1 MENQPQPKSI
11 EKLIIDLQNTEDPYL
26 RAAAAERLGEHGAD
40 NKKVLDILRNTAQS
54 DFNKDVRDAAYNS
67 LIKLEGKNVVS
78 EENPP
83 VIAADTSSK
92 KWTRIGLW
100 AGVIPGFILVLIFP
114 KGNLFFL
121 FCIGY
126 LLGVPGALLGAYIG
140 RQNDTTTWIG
150 AIMGEILGL
159 ALFFGFASATCLFCQ

>member
-11 EKLIIDLQNTEDPYL
+11 EGLIIDLQNTNDPYV
-26 RAAAAERLGEHGAD
+26 RVAVAERLGEQGAD

-54 DFNKDVRDAAYNS
+54 DSNKDVRDAAYNA
-67 LIKLEGKNVVS
+67 LIQLEGKNVVS

-83 VIAADTSSK
+83 IIAAENQTK
-92 KWTRIGLW
+92 KWTRTGFW
-100 AGVIPGFILVLIFP
+100 AGIIPGFILVLIFP
-114 KGNLFFL
+114 NGNLFFL
-121 FCIGY
+121 FCVGY

-140 RQNDTTTWIG
+140 RQNDTTAWIG
-150 AIMGEILGL
+150 AIIGEILGL